1 MAWAPRLRS
10 QELLHG
16 WSAEFPPNTLELVAV
31 EQASGGTV
39 LDLRNVSGKPITAF
53 AVSGSDSSVT
63 HAIDYF
69 QAEENLAPGGSYLL
83 RLGKRE
89 PAFAEHVLHLA
100 AVIFAD
106 GTSQGVPD
114 ELDAIRGARL
124 GLAFEVERVNGIVN
138 APADPIAAD
147 GGIQELKD
155 RMGSLPQSVEEAAD
169 SVRDVRLPGAD
180 VAEVKAAS
188 SRFAVGFLNGVS
200 NARQDAVWQLNRL
213 SQFPIVARGSG
224 PNRAAA
230 LFQVR
235 QLYRS
240 LSARYQILIS
250 QRGVMHQ

>member
-1 MAWAPRLRS
+1 MTKRTRVLRPSCRAERGYFTLIIITSWLMAWAPTLRS
-10 QELLHG
+10 QELFHG
-16 WSAEFPPNTLELVAV
+16 WSADFPPNTMELADVKQV
-31 EQASGGTV
+31 SDGTV
-39 LDLRNVSGKPITAF
+39 LDLKNASGKLITAF

-69 QAEENLAPGGSYLL
+69 QAEENLAPGASYLL

-89 PAFAEHVLHLA
+89 PAFAEHVLHLT

-106 GTSQGVPD
+106 GTAQGVPD

-124 GLAFEVERVNGIVN
+124 GLAFEVERVKGIVN
-138 APADPIAAD
+138 APADPNAAD

-155 RMGSLPQSVEEAAD
+155 RVGSLPQSVEEAAD

-188 SRFAVGFLNGVS
+188 SRFAAGFLNGVS

-213 SQFPIVARGSG
+213 SQFPIVARGS
-224 PNRAAA
+224 
-230 LFQVR
+230 
-235 QLYRS
+235 
-240 LSARYQILIS
+240 
-250 QRGVMHQ
+250 